1 LPTDKTEAGAK
12 PRTPKERTVATL
24 KTARALVAER
34 WFKGAYFGW
43 KHGRARCCALGAIGL
58 ATVSVEESPKALE
71 ALLKKMDAA
80 AYADAAAAAD
90 AYAAYAAA
98 AAAAYADAAYAAYA
112 DAAAAA
118 DAAGNPVHYRKRADG
133 YRVGPILRECAGEP
147 IPSWNDAPERTK
159 ADVLAAFDCA
169 IAKAEAQKGA

>member
-1 LPTDKTEAGAK
+1 MPTDKTEAGAK

-90 AYAAYAAA
+90 A
-98 AAAAYADAAYAAYA
+98 
-112 DAAAAA
+112 
-118 DAAGNPVHYRKRADG
+118 AGNPVHYRKRADG